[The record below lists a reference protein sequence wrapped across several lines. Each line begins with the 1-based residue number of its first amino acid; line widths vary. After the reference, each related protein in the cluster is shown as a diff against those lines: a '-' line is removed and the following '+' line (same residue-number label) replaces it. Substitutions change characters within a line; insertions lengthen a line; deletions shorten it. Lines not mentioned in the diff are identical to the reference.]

1 MVYTD
6 HSCCIASN
14 HTRPL
19 SISARKALAI
29 RNSETTASRKRTSLI
44 CTAEPPDTPP
54 LSIAGSDAS
63 SISGGSQSSIDVSK
77 LMGMLGN
84 TPTSESGRRARAR
97 GSGHRRRDSPLSR
110 SSLSMSTTHDDL
122 PRSSNPFASMKSNVD
137 TSVADSVIIVDPE
150 AQLAELAEMIG
161 AGYELS
167 QEQMASIARYYQ
179 LRSEAMETVIRS
191 QKIWQDTDF
200 SRFELSSE

>member
-1 MVYTD
+1 M
-6 HSCCIASN
+6 
-14 HTRPL
+14 
-19 SISARKALAI
+19 
-29 RNSETTASRKRTSLI
+29 TTTSRKRASLM

-77 LMGMLGN
+77 LMGMLGD
-84 TPTSESGRRARAR
+84 TPTSESGRRARAK
-97 GSGHRRRDSPLSR
+97 GHGHRRRTSPLSR
-110 SSLSMSTTHDDL
+110 STLSTSTTQEDL
-122 PRSSNPFASMKSNVD
+122 PRSSNQYLSMNKSDVK
-137 TSVADSVIIVDPE
+137 TSVADLVIIVDPE

-161 AGYELS
+161 AGYELT

-179 LRSEAMETVIRS
+179 LRNEAMETVARS

-200 SRFELSSE
+200 SLFALSSKC